1 MSGGPVRARWAAAAT
16 LPALHLAPAVTA
28 LPAVRRRFF
37 PGLHGVGP
45 PDRVA
50 LTFDDG
56 PDPEST
62 PGFLEVL
69 AEHRVRATFFLLGV
83 MLQRSPDLGRDI
95 VAAGH
100 EVAVHGWRHD
110 NLLLRG
116 PAATVRDLARARA
129 LITAVTGRTPRFLR
143 PPYGLLT
150 GAALVAARRLGLEP
164 VLWSSWGRDW
174 TATAT
179 ADTVYDTV
187 RAGLSGG
194 GTILLHDSSCTA
206 ASGAWRAGLAA
217 LPRLLAE
224 CRSQGW
230 TVGPLGGHRD
240 VAR

>member
-1 MSGGPVRARWAAAAT
+1 MRAGPARVGWAVAAA
-16 LPALHLAPAVTA
+16 LPALHVAPIVTA
-28 LPAVRRRFF
+28 LPFVRPRFF
-37 PGLHGVGP
+37 PGLHGVGR

-62 PGFLEVL
+62 PRFLEVL

-83 MLQRSPDLGRDI
+83 MLQRSPDLGREI

-110 NLLLRG
+110 NMLRRG
-116 PAATVRDLARARA
+116 PVATVRDLARARA
-129 LITAVTGRTPRFLR
+129 LITAVTGEAPRFLR

-150 GAALVAARRLGLEP
+150 GPTLLAARRLGLVP
-164 VLWSSWGRDW
+164 VLWSCWGRDW

-179 ADTVYDTV
+179 SDSVYDTV
-187 RAGLSGG
+187 RANLSGG
-194 GTILLHDSSCTA
+194 GTILLHDSSCTSA
-206 ASGAWRAGLAA
+206 PGAWRAGLGA

-224 CRSQGW
+224 CRRQGW
-230 TVGPLGGHRD
+230 RVGPLRGHRD
-240 VAR
+240 ASG